1 MQRCCR
7 PGEGC
12 NARGA
17 AKACALTELRRAD
30 SPQARRALELWDEYQ
45 RSEGARGRRFQR
57 RAYERARDDA
67 LPPWAP
73 WPARAA

>member
-17 AKACALTELRRAD
+17 AKTCALTELRRCD
-30 SPQARRALELWDEYQ
+30 NPQARRALDLWRRYEQ
-45 RSEGARGRRFQR
+45 SEGGRGRRFLR
-57 RAYERARDDA
+57 RAYERARDDT